1 MIIYARNL
9 RLENLQACTQIILTF
24 PFPLK
29 FIETFPFINYFISL
43 LLIRSLWLCFFVRS
57 LIRICILFRFRFLF
71 PSRLFFISILI
82 LISYQILIFFILV
95 LVLDLLRNSFCFS
108 WSIFNV
114 IIFDLIAALRQLC
127 YCLLNRFPSHLC
139 PPL

>member
-1 MIIYARNL
+1 MIIYARNPQQ
-9 RLENLQACTQIILTF
+9 ENLQACTQILLTF

-29 FIETFPFINYFISL
+29 FIETFPFINYFIYL
-43 LLIRSLWLCFFVRS
+43 LLIRSFWPCFFAKN
-57 LIRICILFRFRFLF
+57 LIRICTLFLF
-71 PSRLFFISILI
+71 HFLFLFHLFFISIPI
-82 LISYQILIFFILV
+82 LICYQNLIFFILFF
-95 LVLDLLRNSFCFS
+95 VLDLLRNSFCFS

>member
-24 PFPLK
+24 LFPLK

-43 LLIRSLWLCFFVRS
+43 LLIRSLQLCFFVRS
-57 LIRICILFRFRFLF
+57 LIRIFILFRFRFLF

-127 YCLLNRFPSHLC
+127 YSLLNRFPSHLC